1 MITGRQYLAI
11 GAGLGAAFLGYCV
24 YFDQKRRSAP
34 DFKQKLIEKRRQQKE
49 DRRLKAEGGLPDLR
63 DAEAV
68 QRFFME
74 EVQTGESLL
83 GRGDIEGGVEH
94 LATAIAVCAQPS
106 HLLQMLQ
113 QTLPNEIFELILAAL
128 PKAKQKFSKAREAL
142 IREMS
147 GGTFTVPTE
156 EKTRCHPTSAGDE
169 QVAAMLLDD
178 DEPLHECDFC
188 NAVFRKPEDL
198 RVHSIRC
205 RQRGRETVGDRVNL
219 VHTGLGLQAVAALKF
234 CCDQCPMQFNTR
246 NSLLL
251 HQRAHTKLPCTHG
264 TVTSSVGDGAG
275 NR

>member
-1 MITGRQYLAI
+1 
-11 GAGLGAAFLGYCV
+11 
-24 YFDQKRRSAP
+24 
-34 DFKQKLIEKRRQQKE
+34 RRQQKE

-156 EKTRCHPTSAGDE
+156 EKRVVE
-169 QVAAMLLDD
+169 IQEDD
-178 DEPLHECDFC
+178 VE
-188 NAVFRKPEDL
+188 
-198 RVHSIRC
+198 
-205 RQRGRETVGDRVNL
+205 
-219 VHTGLGLQAVAALKF
+219 
-234 CCDQCPMQFNTR
+234 
-246 NSLLL
+246 
-251 HQRAHTKLPCTHG
+251 
-264 TVTSSVGDGAG
+264 
-275 NR
+275 